1 MEMIARLRWVIIAFF
16 VLIFLILIG
25 WGLSSIARSI
35 FASDTPEN
43 VEQAEEQSAIV
54 RETNV
59 ARFTVSGPVVASK
72 EHRSYTVEVNP
83 NVVVITL
90 YSDYGQKELDQK
102 SYKNNEQAYS
112 VFLSALDV
120 AEVTSR
126 ISGTNE
132 EDDLLF
138 EGQCSTGRR
147 YIVALDDQLVRWS
160 VSCNS
165 QSGTIAKSNMSTIR
179 RLFNEQ
185 VPGIE
190 EILEDTGLYQR

>member
-35 FASDTPEN
+35 FASDAPEN
-43 VEQAEEQSAIV
+43 IQEVEERSALV
-54 RETNV
+54 RETDV

-83 NVVVITL
+83 NVVTITL

-102 SYKNNEQAYS
+102 SYTNNEQAFS
-112 VFLSALDV
+112 VFLSALDA

-138 EGQCSTGRR
+138 EGQCSSGRR
-147 YIVALDDQLVRWS
+147 YIVGLDDQLVRWS

-165 QSGTIAKSNMSTIR
+165 QSGTIAKTNMSTIR

-185 VPGIE
+185 APDAKE
-190 EILEDTGLYQR
+190 MLEDTGLYQR

>member
-185 VPGIE
+185 VPDIE